1 MFVCNTCESG
11 YDIFFNLASR
21 ICIWSH
27 RMLPL
32 RLKGAAA
39 AFHTWCWAYAKSA
52 SSQERSAWIKT
63 IVYVVYFQ
71 NPCNHA
77 TCVIGQ
83 CIKIKQYILW
93 TLCTFWVCFKKHG
106 SHHLLN
112 TKWQPPHTSMFFF
125 NVIAGKCPSI
135 DRKIL
140 ALSYSYRLMQVQRP
154 HVYVL

>member
-11 YDIFFNLASR
+11 YDNFFFQSNLT
-21 ICIWSH
+21 ICLRLQ

-39 AFHTWCWAYAKSA
+39 AFHPLCWAYAKST

-83 CIKIKQYILW
+83 CIKIKQYIL
-93 TLCTFWVCFKKHG
+93 
-106 SHHLLN
+106 
-112 TKWQPPHTSMFFF
+112 
-125 NVIAGKCPSI
+125 
-135 DRKIL
+135 
-140 ALSYSYRLMQVQRP
+140 
-154 HVYVL
+154 